1 MNVTVVPCRSLSG
14 ETTAPPSKASTHRAL
29 IAGLLSNGITELANP
44 LSCDDTNATA
54 NAVSALGAQLN
65 IETDRWTI
73 HSTGKL
79 SAPLYPIDC
88 GESGVTLR
96 FTIPLVSL
104 TGEKVALRASES
116 LMHRPLEPLEEALE
130 QLHVKVLVR
139 GCTILVEGGPPKGGS
154 VKIRG
159 DVSSQFVSGLLFA
172 GCLMDNGL
180 ELLLTTPAE
189 SRNYVLLTTE
199 IMRQHGVR
207 VQSNQDMT
215 RLEIAPGQKYSPT
228 RHRIHGDYSSAAFI
242 LAAAAITHSKV
253 LVHDLPPTQLEPDSA
268 FLKILSQ
275 MGAKIGFVDDRV
287 TIEGRELKGI
297 HVDIRDSPDLGPILA
312 VLGCYAE
319 GETLITGAARLRYKE
334 SDRLASITSELAAIG
349 ARITETEDGLLV
361 HGPSPLRAG
370 EVQSHKDHR
379 IAMALAVAALGAS
392 GNVAI
397 RDAECVTKSYPTF
410 FQDLGSV
417 GVKTIEW

>member
-1 MNVTVVPCRSLSG
+1 M
-14 ETTAPPSKASTHRAL
+14 APPSKASTHRAL
-29 IAGLLSNGITELANP
+29 IAGLLSSGTTELANP
-44 LSCDDTNATA
+44 LLSDDTNATA
-54 NAVSALGAQLN
+54 NAISALGAQVNL
-65 IETDRWTI
+65 EADRWTV

-79 SAPLYPIDC
+79 SAPRFPIDC

-96 FTIPLVSL
+96 FMIPIVSL
-104 TGEKVALRASES
+104 TGEKSVLRASES
-116 LMHRPLEPLEEALE
+116 LMRRPLEPLEEALE
-130 QLHVKVLVR
+130 QLHVRVLIR
-139 GCTILVEGGPPKGGS
+139 GGTILVKGDPPEGGS
-154 VKIRG
+154 VTMRG
-159 DVSSQFVSGLLFA
+159 DVSSQFISGLLFA

-215 RLEIAPGQKYSPT
+215 RFEIAPGQKYLPT
-228 RHRIHGDYSSAAFI
+228 MHRIHGDYSSAAFI

-253 LVHDLPPTQLEPDSA
+253 LVHDLPPTQLESDSV

-275 MGAKIGFVDDRV
+275 MGAKIEFVDDIV
-287 TIEGRELKGI
+287 IIEGRELTGI

-312 VLGCYAE
+312 VLACYAE

-349 ARITETEDGLLV
+349 AHITETEDGLLV
-361 HGPSPLRAG
+361 HGPSRLRAG

-392 GNVAI
+392 GKVAI

-410 FQDLGSV
+410 FQDLRSV